1 MKYYKQNDLHVR
13 RIIQLCTVQVY
24 LADQQ
29 LLSGINSI
37 EHITQIGNFSK
48 TYQGWKGHNR
58 FSYLSL
64 PLPPLSYSFNTP
76 YPYIDLTTKHDK
88 SIFHPHEMNT
98 LSYKPFNHMSR
109 HPTV

>member
-1 MKYYKQNDLHVR
+1 M
-13 RIIQLCTVQVY
+13 QLCTVQVY

-37 EHITQIGNFSK
+37 EHITQIGKFSK
-48 TYQGWKGHNR
+48 NYQGWKGYN
-58 FSYLSL
+58 
-64 PLPPLSYSFNTP
+64 YSFNTP

-98 LSYKPFNHMSR
+98 QSYKPFNHMSR
-109 HPTV
+109 HPNI